1 MRFSYQSKGYMA
13 RVRIDKRFLI
23 FRKTAQEDV
32 VAEMYHIPDIFSL
45 INIKHTIFPNLLKGL
60 YAQWQSLKLLLS
72 HVFLVFSYLCD
83 GFAAAKFGQN
93 REMNKFLYNLFRTDH
108 HQRTQGKCARIS
120 DAPQRNLDQ

>member
-23 FRKTAQEDV
+23 FRKTAHDDV

-45 INIKHTIFPNLLKGL
+45 INIKHAIFPNRLKGL

-83 GFAAAKFGQN
+83 GLLSRSAGLPPLSPLRTVRATFTAYGSYSSEFI
-93 REMNKFLYNLFRTDH
+93 LF
-108 HQRTQGKCARIS
+108 
-120 DAPQRNLDQ
+120 

>member
-45 INIKHTIFPNLLKGL
+45 INIKHAIFPNRLKSL
-60 YAQWQSLKLLLS
+60 HAQWQSLKLLLF
-72 HVFLVFSYLCD
+72 HILIVFSTYVMDLLL
-83 GFAAAKFGQN
+83 Q
-93 REMNKFLYNLFRTDH
+93 
-108 HQRTQGKCARIS
+108 S
-120 DAPQRNLDQ
+120 

>member
-45 INIKHTIFPNLLKGL
+45 INIKHTIFSNLLKSL
-60 YAQWQSLKLLLS
+60 YANWQSLKLLLF
-72 HVFLVFSYLCD
+72 HILLVFSYLCD
-83 GFAAAKFGQN
+83 GLATAKLGQN
-93 REMNKFLYNLFRTDH
+93 SETNKYLCIFL
-108 HQRTQGKCARIS
+108 
-120 DAPQRNLDQ
+120 LDSPHK

>member
-1 MRFSYQSKGYMA
+1 MA

-45 INIKHTIFPNLLKGL
+45 INIKHAIFTNRLKGR

-72 HVFLVFSYLCD
+72 RFFLVFSYLCD

-93 REMNKFLYNLFRTDH
+93 RETNKFLCNLFRTDH

-120 DAPQRNLDQ
+120 GAPQRKLDQ